1 MLNANVY
8 RGTTGISLLSGM
20 AALGLFLA
28 LLGSRVMLA
37 AVKGGYELVTNGV
50 EFEGAYRA
58 KDKDLLR
65 ALARDLEQK
74 DPWVLLSRPMK
85 EADGF
90 VEQSLSE
97 RASERRARKVSYILL
112 VVALLSGVLFLLAGA
127 GWEQSGGCHGR
138 CAVHGRT
145 AFFYPD
151 RGRCL
156 ATAAACGCGCG
167 RSRARLAGH

>member
-65 ALARDLEQK
+65 ACTGSGTEG
-74 DPWVLLSRPMK
+74 PWVLLSRPMK
-85 EADGF
+85 ELTD
-90 VEQSLSE
+90 L
-97 RASERRARKVSYILL
+97 
-112 VVALLSGVLFLLAGA
+112 
-127 GWEQSGGCHGR
+127 W
-138 CAVHGRT
+138 
-145 AFFYPD
+145 
-151 RGRCL
+151 
-156 ATAAACGCGCG
+156 
-167 RSRARLAGH
+167 SRA